1 MKIGYSSSIYK
12 SNDKYYLK
20 LHVLNQFNLKYLIV
34 IFALLF
40 SNYSN
45 AQFISEDDK
54 LHFGAGFLISG
65 GTYTIVYSKTK
76 NKKKAFW
83 YSFAAS
89 TLVGLSKEI
98 YDGYIIDGGRFDN
111 GELVATSL
119 GGLTASTTLHL
130 FVGKKNNEKLKNI
143 AVVN

>member
-1 MKIGYSSSIYK
+1 MKM
-12 SNDKYYLK
+12 LT
-20 LHVLNQFNLKYLIV
+20 V
-34 IFALLF
+34 ILALSF
-40 SNYSN
+40 TSFCN
-45 AQFISEDDK
+45 AQFISEDDA

-65 GTYTIVYSKTK
+65 GTYTFVYSKTK

-98 YDGYIIDGGRFDN
+98 YDGYIIDGRFDT

-119 GGLTASTTLHL
+119 GGLTASTTLNL
-130 FVGKKNNEKLKNI
+130 FVGKKNNQKLKNI
-143 AVVN
+143 ALVN